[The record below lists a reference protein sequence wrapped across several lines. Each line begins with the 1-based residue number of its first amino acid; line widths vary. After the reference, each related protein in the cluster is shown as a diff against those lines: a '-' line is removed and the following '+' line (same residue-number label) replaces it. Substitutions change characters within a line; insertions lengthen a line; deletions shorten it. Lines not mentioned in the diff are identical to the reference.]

1 MKKSLIKFICKTCN
15 KEYSSYQS
23 LWNHNK
29 KFHVNTNVNNVNTNV
44 NTNVNN
50 VNTNVNNN
58 VNNVNKTYNCLY
70 CNKIFLFRQSKYLH
84 EKKYCKNKFE
94 NNKDEKEELK
104 DNIENKFL
112 IGIIKNCYDLKI
124 EINAKGLIIYC

>member
-70 CNKIFLFRQSKYLH
+70 CNKIFLILF
-84 EKKYCKNKFE
+84 
-94 NNKDEKEELK
+94 
-104 DNIENKFL
+104 
-112 IGIIKNCYDLKI
+112 
-124 EINAKGLIIYC
+124 INLNQNFIAFSLLLFF